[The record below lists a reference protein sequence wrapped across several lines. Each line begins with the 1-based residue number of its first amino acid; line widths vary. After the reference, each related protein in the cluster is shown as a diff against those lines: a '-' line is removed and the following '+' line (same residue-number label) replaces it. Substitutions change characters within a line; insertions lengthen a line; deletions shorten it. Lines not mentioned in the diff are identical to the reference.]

1 MAGTGDPAAEGP
13 AGLLRVEIAPEL
25 RFHLP
30 PPRRRP
36 ALTVPADPA
45 VTVGHVVQALGVPLT
60 EVGRLVLDGGPVDPP
75 ARAVGALLVV
85 PVAPAPQPAPTAPP
99 RFVLDVH
106 LGSLAR
112 RLRLLGLDVAYAR
125 DAADDALVAAALAE
139 DRVLLTRDR
148 EMLRRRALSLPPR
161 HAAFVRATAVEAQA
175 VEVLR
180 RFAPPLA
187 PWTRCLVCGGP
198 LEPATKAELGA
209 LLPAGTR
216 RTYDE
221 FARCARCGRPFWR
234 GAHSRGLEAAV
245 RRAEAALGEAASAG
259 AAPGLGEA
267 ASAGAAPGRA
277 EAGPG
282 GPPAASGTALG
293 AGPGG
298 PPTASGTALGAGLGG
313 PPTASGT
320 ALGAGPAG
328 DTVPSPATEL
338 PGTVER

>member
-1 MAGTGDPAAEGP
+1 MEVAPA
-13 AGLLRVEIAPEL
+13 L

-60 EVGRLVLDGGPVDPP
+60 EVGQLVLDDDPVDPA
-75 ARAVGALLVV
+75 ARAVGARLLVPAV
-85 PVAPAPQPAPTAPP
+85 PAPQPAPTSPP

-125 DAADDALVAAALAE
+125 DAADDDLAATALAE

-148 EMLRRRALSLPPR
+148 ELLRRRALSVPPR
-161 HAAFVRATAVEAQA
+161 HAAFVRATAVEPQTA
-175 VEVLR
+175 EVLR

-198 LEPATKAELGA
+198 LEATTKAELGE

-234 GAHSRGLEAAV
+234 GAHSRGLEEAV
-245 RRAEAALGEAASAG
+245 RRAQEVLEEMPRVIGETAHDVQGDAAQQVPGEAA
-259 AAPGLGEA
+259 PG
-267 ASAGAAPGRA
+267 
-277 EAGPG
+277 
-282 GPPAASGTALG
+282 
-293 AGPGG
+293 
-298 PPTASGTALGAGLGG
+298 
-313 PPTASGT
+313 
-320 ALGAGPAG
+320 
-328 DTVPSPATEL
+328 VP
-338 PGTVER
+338 